1 MKNYIDLIDQTI
13 EFPTREFNINENNE
27 LLFNNVP
34 LMEIIKQY
42 GTPLKI
48 SYLPKIGEHVENA
61 KVLFRNAIKKFNYK
75 GNYTYCYCTKS
86 SHFRFVLEEALKH
99 NVHIETS
106 SAFDIPILRQL
117 YSEGKISKSTTI
129 LCNGYKLPNYKQNI
143 SELIN
148 DGFNCVPILDNL
160 QEIEYYE
167 NHTTNDYPVNLGIRI
182 ATDEEPD
189 FAFYTSRLGIRYNDV
204 IPLYQD
210 KIAKSSKFK
219 LKMLHFFI
227 NTGIKD
233 SAYYWSELS
242 RFIYKYCELKKVCP
256 ELDSIDIGGG
266 LPIQTS
272 LQFNYDY
279 QAMIDEI
286 VESILWI
293 CNKSGVPVPH
303 IYTEFGSYTV
313 GESGAVLYSII
324 DQKLQNDK
332 ELWYMIDGS
341 FITQLPDSWGM
352 NQRYI
357 MLPVNNWDSPYQK
370 VNLGGLTCDSMDYY
384 NTEAHSADL
393 YLPIIDENEST
404 QFVGFFHTGA
414 YQESLGGYGGIQHCL
429 IPAPKHV
436 IIDLD
441 DEGNVITRLF
451 AEEQKSEPMLDIL
464 GYGKHEVIQN
474 NNKPIKT
481 KKEVEK
487 VEL

>member
-117 YSEGKISKSTTI
+117 YSEGKIAKNIAI
-129 LCNGYKLPNYKQNI
+129 LCNGYKQPGYKQNI
-143 SELIN
+143 SGLIN
-148 DGFNCVPILDNL
+148 DGFNCIPILDNL
-160 QEIEYYE
+160 AEIDYYE
-167 NHTTNDYPVNLGIRI
+167 SHTNDEHPINLGIRI

-189 FAFYTSRLGIRYNDV
+189 FAFYTSRLGIRYNDI
-204 IPLYQD
+204 IPLYQE
-210 KIAKSSKFK
+210 KIAKSPKFK

-242 RFIYKYCELKKVCP
+242 RFIYKYCEVKKVCP

-279 QAMIDEI
+279 QSMIDEI

-341 FITQLPDSWGM
+341 FITHLPDSWGM

-357 MLPVNNWDSPYQK
+357 MLPINNWDSPYQK

-393 YLPIIDENEST
+393 YLPIIEEAASP

-441 DEGNVITRLF
+441 EEGNITTRLF
-451 AEEQKSEPMLDIL
+451 AEEQKSDIMLEIL
-464 GYGKHEVIQN
+464 GYTEQKE
-474 NNKPIKT
+474 KKIKVLNV
-481 KKEVEK
+481 KKELELVEIQ
-487 VEL
+487 